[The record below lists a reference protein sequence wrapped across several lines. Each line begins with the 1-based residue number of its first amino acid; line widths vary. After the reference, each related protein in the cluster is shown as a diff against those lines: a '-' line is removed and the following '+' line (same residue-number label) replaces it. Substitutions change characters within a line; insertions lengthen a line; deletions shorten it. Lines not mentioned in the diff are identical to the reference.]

1 MNSESLA
8 ESAAPCVAPDAGRA
22 PLPAQRG
29 IFSIARQKFAR
40 MSTTRANGQIGLVAD
55 VAISIVLVGAGL
67 WRGDVRL
74 VTAVFIVL
82 LGLFAFS
89 FIEYCFHRW
98 LFHGPSQVVE
108 QGHRKHHEQPQ
119 GHDALPFFVPPLT
132 AVVLAYLLS
141 FIMPVTSSLLLMGA
155 MAAGYAAYGLSHT
168 AIHNLRFR
176 YPLSRRWAA
185 IHHIHHYH
193 PDKNFGV
200 TTPLWDILLG
210 TRYVSNARGPQRH
223 ETAAGID
230 S

>member
-1 MNSESLA
+1 MNSESLV
-8 ESAAPCVAPDAGRA
+8 ESASPCVAPDAGRA
-22 PLPAQRG
+22 PLPAEQGFFG
-29 IFSIARQKFAR
+29 ISRQMFAR
-40 MSTTRANGQIGLVAD
+40 LSTTRANGQMGLVAD
-55 VAISIVLVGAGL
+55 VAISIGLVGAGL
-67 WRGDVRL
+67 WRGDVRP
-74 VTAVFIVL
+74 VPAVSIVL
-82 LGLFAFS
+82 LGLFVFS

-98 LFHGPSQVVE
+98 LFHGPSQIVE

-132 AVVLAYLLS
+132 ALALAYLLS
-141 FIMPVTSSLLLMGA
+141 FIMPVTFTLLLMGA

-210 TRYVSNARGPQRH
+210 TRYVSNARGPQRR

-230 S
+230 R